1 MLLKIALVSWIAWLL
16 GIVGIYRMGDL
27 IHIFFLVGG
36 LFFLLAVAKARD
48 AATARQRAA
57 ERSEKS

>member
-1 MLLKIALVSWIAWLL
+1 MLFKIAFVSWIAWLL

-27 IHIFFLVGG
+27 IHIFFLIGG

-48 AATARQRAA
+48 AATARQRADA
-57 ERSEKS
+57 RSDKS